1 MRLRREKTHKSWWAR
16 LLAQDKIRH
25 GGGLVL
31 VAQLKMRT
39 FIMSTKSL
47 LNHLKSMRYRMI

>member
-25 GGGLVL
+25 GGGQVL

-39 FIMSTKSL
+39 YTGPNMLYL
-47 LNHLKSMRYRMI
+47 LCQPNHY